1 MKSIHTLAALLLL
14 APVAASWAAEPPCCA
29 SGDNGKPKGRTAV
42 ASTSELGKT
51 SPTSSNLSLS
61 PEYQVFEFTR
71 EGLRYVEVADAAG
84 VPRAAFT
91 IVSGSVL
98 VLPVGTDA
106 VQQIAIAPTWTD
118 VVYDDGT
125 VTVARRVASDG
136 ALVWQVFVK

>member
-14 APVAASWAAEPPCCA
+14 APVAASWAAEPVCCA
-29 SGDNGKPKGRTAV
+29 SGDNGKPKGRAAV
-42 ASTSELGKT
+42 ASSSELGKT
-51 SPTSSNLSLS
+51 SPASSNLSLS

-98 VLPVGTDA
+98 ALPVGTDA
-106 VQQIAIAPTWTD
+106 VQQVAIAPAWTD

-125 VTVARRVASDG
+125 ITVARRVASDG